1 MSFWRDE
8 VIEFALDHETRRH
21 IDEQRAWI
29 EREPSNPHPYCHLA
43 KLYRMSGRRDEALGL
58 LLESVR
64 LDPSYAEA
72 HVALAEIYVIGAD
85 YDAAKRHAR
94 IAAENGDRTALEML
108 DRHGIF

>member
-21 IDEQRAWI
+21 IEEQRAWI
-29 EREPSNPHPYCHLA
+29 AREPENPLPYCHLA
-43 KLYRMSGRRDEALGL
+43 KLYRMSGRQDEALGL

-64 LDPSYAEA
+64 LDATYAEA
-72 HVALAEIYVIGAD
+72 HVALAEIYAIRAD

-94 IAAENGDRTALEML
+94 IAAEHGDSSAIDLL
-108 DRHGIF
+108 ARHGLL